1 MKTLGKKISEVR
13 KLHGMT
19 QEELAV
25 KLNVTSQAVSKWEND
40 LSIPDLPTLIELSD
54 LFHISL
60 DELVKQK
67 EALAAP
73 VVVEEH
79 LRKPVDQMMFKVLVS
94 SVDGDKVKINL
105 PMALVKAGVKI
116 GMSMPQIGSN
126 DALKNIDLDS
136 LIYMVDQGVMG
147 KLVEIE
153 SADGDHVEIFVE

>member
-1 MKTLGKKISEVR
+1 
-13 KLHGMT
+13 
-19 QEELAV
+19 
-25 KLNVTSQAVSKWEND
+25 
-40 LSIPDLPTLIELSD
+40 
-54 LFHISL
+54 
-60 DELVKQK
+60 
-67 EALAAP
+67 
-73 VVVEEH
+73 
-79 LRKPVDQMMFKVLVS
+79 MFKVLVS

-116 GMSMPQIGSN
+116 GMSMPQVGSN

>member
-1 MKTLGKKISEVR
+1 M
-13 KLHGMT
+13 
-19 QEELAV
+19 
-25 KLNVTSQAVSKWEND
+25 N
-40 LSIPDLPTLIELSD
+40 
-54 LFHISL
+54 L

-73 VVVEEH
+73 VVVEKH

-105 PMALVKAGVKI
+105 PMSLVKAGVKI
-116 GMSMPQIGSN
+116 GMGMPQVGSN